1 MFESPHLMGI
11 ACVDSAVRFL
21 LTTIINIDHPIDWEM
36 TVVEPTYIP
45 SSLIEFWLLYQDTRD
60 KNMKVHLV
68 LIRIDDIF
76 SQEINKKLII
86 AFVRILVDSS
96 LLHQINHSQSVD
108 RERVLVQGLSLAQLL
123 EED

>member
-11 ACVDSAVRFL
+11 ASAKVAVRFL

-36 TVVEPTYIP
+36 TLVEPTYIP
-45 SSLIEFWLLYQDTRD
+45 SSLIECWLLYQDTRD
-60 KNMKVHLV
+60 KNMKVHLL

-86 AFVRILVDSS
+86 AFVRILMGSQP
-96 LLHQINHSQSVD
+96 LHQIIH
-108 RERVLVQGLSLAQLL
+108 
-123 EED
+123 